1 MVAAVFYGGNG
12 AQCIHRHS
20 SHRYGNLQGESR
32 KICVENLKRKL
43 GKQTSAAFAFEKII
57 LNPHTWWRI
66 VLVLPQSLIEMRSD
80 VKEAQPVFRIDE
92 IPDMLAGPKWFS
104 TLDFASGYWQA
115 KVRSEDR
122 PKAPFI
128 TFMSCRSDCPTL
140 LRLFDD
146 IYDLLKDLNWKVCY
160 LLGCRFTS

>member
-1 MVAAVFYGGNG
+1 MYSPSFIAPLWEFASVCIRENHTEPSYMVA
-12 AQCIHRHS
+12 HS
-20 SHRYGNLQGESR
+20 LSVATKPYSDGEIV
-32 KICVENLKRKL
+32 K
-43 GKQTSAAFAFEKII
+43 A
-57 LNPHTWWRI
+57 RI
-66 VLVLPQSLIEMRSD
+66 VDAVNLNCRKRSD

-146 IYDLLKDLNWKVCY
+146 IYDLLKDLNLKAKN
-160 LLGCRFTS
+160 FTP

>member
-1 MVAAVFYGGNG
+1 MYSPSFIAPLWEFASVCIRENHTESSYMVA
-12 AQCIHRHS
+12 HS
-20 SHRYGNLQGESR
+20 LSVATKPYSDGEIV
-32 KICVENLKRKL
+32 K
-43 GKQTSAAFAFEKII
+43 A
-57 LNPHTWWRI
+57 RI
-66 VLVLPQSLIEMRSD
+66 VDAVKCKSEATTFDCSLNCLDYRKRSD